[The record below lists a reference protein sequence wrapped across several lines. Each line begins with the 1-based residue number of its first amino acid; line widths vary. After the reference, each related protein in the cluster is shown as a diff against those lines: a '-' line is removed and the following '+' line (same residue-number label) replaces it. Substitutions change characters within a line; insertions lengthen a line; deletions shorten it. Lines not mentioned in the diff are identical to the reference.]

1 MAEARQ
7 IHFTGDIVSRNKGQ
21 SAVEHAAYRSGE
33 KLYLDR
39 EGETFDYTR
48 KRGVLYSEI
57 MLADHA
63 PSAWKDRQALW
74 NAVEDFEKKCDA
86 QLARSLEFS
95 LPFEL
100 SLEENIALCKEVAE
114 YYRKQGMCVDFCIH
128 APDKGNK
135 NIHCHM
141 MLTLRPLTLEGEFVL
156 HKSHREYILD
166 ENGQKIPNKSGKDY
180 RTRKVNIVDW
190 DDKGN
195 MEKWRANYAQLME
208 RYLKNHGLDVKV
220 EHRSFEKQGIHRIPT
235 IHMGPAVAAMEKKG
249 IRTRVGDMN
258 REIKLINE
266 ILERGDKVERE
277 LDEKIRKLDMLLE
290 RQKAAEAEEAKKANT
305 IEGMLL
311 EYQRNRSKFIQDAGI
326 HEKRST
332 KTENLQ
338 DFATM
343 YAYLQANH
351 IETLDD
357 LQKAVEAEKDRRR
370 DAIHSQNAISKRQ
383 KDMES
388 LITAGENY
396 KPLKKYHKTLET
408 LQGAKR
414 QEFMDKYYDQ
424 LQLADSW
431 RAAIKHYTGKTL
443 FQPSKWN
450 EDAKKLKSD
459 MADAKKALQD
469 ADSNIEMLSDILDMV
484 SAVDTAR
491 QVAKRKEQQRSNT
504 ERTSNSRS
512 TNEQANHSQKKRN
525 DQSL

>member
-1 MAEARQ
+1 MADTRQ

-21 SAVEHAAYRSGE
+21 SAMEHAAYRSGE

-39 EGETFDYTR
+39 EGETFDYT
-48 KRGVLYSEI
+48 KKKGVLYTEI

-63 PSAWKDRQALW
+63 PPEWNDRQTLW
-74 NAVEDFEKKCDA
+74 NAVEDFEKKNDA

-100 SLEENIALCKEVAE
+100 SIEENINLCKEVAE

-128 APDKGNK
+128 APDGGNK

-141 MLTLRPLTLEGEFVL
+141 MLTVRPLNIDGTFVK

-166 ENGQKIPNKSGKDY
+166 ENGQKIPLKNGKDY
-180 RTRKVNIVDW
+180 KTKKVNVVDW

-208 RYLKNHGLDVKV
+208 RYLKNHGLEVKV

-235 IHMGPAVAAMEKKG
+235 IHMGPQVAAMERKG

-258 REIKLINE
+258 REIRLINE
-266 ILERGDKVERE
+266 ILVRGDKAELE
-277 LDEKIRKLDMLLE
+277 LDGKIRKFEMLIE
-290 RQKAAEAEEAKKANT
+290 RQKAVEAKEAKKANT
-305 IEGMLL
+305 VEGMLL

-326 HEKRST
+326 HERRST

-338 DFATM
+338 DFAAM
-343 YAYLQANH
+343 YACLQANH
-351 IETLDD
+351 IETLEN
-357 LQKAVEAEKDRRR
+357 LQKAVETEKDRRR
-370 DAIHSQNAISKRQ
+370 EAIHTQNAISKKQ

-396 KPLKKYHKTLET
+396 KPLKKYHKTLDT

-414 QEFMDKYYDQ
+414 EQFMDKYYDQ
-424 LQLADSW
+424 LQQADSW
-431 RAAIKHYTGKTL
+431 RAAIKYYTGKTL
-443 FQPSKWN
+443 FQPSKW
-450 EDAKKLKSD
+450 ERDAKQLISD
-459 MADAKKALQD
+459 MRAAKKELQD
-469 ADSNIEMLSDILDMV
+469 ADTNIEMLSDILDMV

-491 QVAKRKEQQRSNT
+491 QVVRRKEQQRSNT
-504 ERTSNSRS
+504 EISGS
-512 TNEQANHSQKKRN
+512 EQATEPKKKR
-525 DQSL
+525 DTQSL

>member
-1 MAEARQ
+1 MADTRQ
-7 IHFTGDIVSRNKGQ
+7 IHFTGKIVSRNHGQ
-21 SAVEHAAYRSGE
+21 SALEHAAYRSGE

-39 EGETFDYTR
+39 EGETFDYTK
-48 KRGVLYSEI
+48 KRGVLYTEI

-63 PSAWKDRQALW
+63 PPEWKDRQTLW
-74 NAVEDFEKKCDA
+74 NAVEDFEKKNDA

-100 SLEENIALCKEVAE
+100 STDENIKLCQELAE

-128 APDKGNK
+128 APDGGNK

-141 MLTLRPLTLEGEFVL
+141 MLTVRPLNIDGTFVK

-166 ENGQKIPNKSGKDY
+166 ENGQKIPLKNGKDY
-180 RTRKVNIVDW
+180 KTKKVNVVDW

-195 MEKWRANYAQLME
+195 MEKWRANYASIME
-208 RYLKNHGLDVKV
+208 KYLINHGLDVKV

-266 ILERGDKVERE
+266 ILERGDQAEQE

-326 HEKRST
+326 HEKHST

-338 DFATM
+338 NFAVM

-370 DAIHSQNAISKRQ
+370 DAIYSQNAISKKQ

-396 KPLKKYHKTLET
+396 RPLKKYHKTLET

-443 FQPSKWN
+443 FQPSKW
-450 EDAKKLKSD
+450 EKEAKSLKSD
-459 MADAKKALQD
+459 MADAKKALQGAD
-469 ADSNIEMLSDILDMV
+469 ANIEMLSNILDMV

-504 ERTSNSRS
+504 EISGS
-512 TNEQANHSQKKRN
+512 EQAKEPKKKR
-525 DQSL
+525 DTQSL

>member
-1 MAEARQ
+1 
-7 IHFTGDIVSRNKGQ
+7 
-21 SAVEHAAYRSGE
+21 
-33 KLYLDR
+33 
-39 EGETFDYTR
+39 
-48 KRGVLYSEI
+48 
-57 MLADHA
+57 
-63 PSAWKDRQALW
+63 
-74 NAVEDFEKKCDA
+74 
-86 QLARSLEFS
+86 
-95 LPFEL
+95 
-100 SLEENIALCKEVAE
+100 
-114 YYRKQGMCVDFCIH
+114 
-128 APDKGNK
+128 
-135 NIHCHM
+135 
-141 MLTLRPLTLEGEFVL
+141 
-156 HKSHREYILD
+156 
-166 ENGQKIPNKSGKDY
+166 
-180 RTRKVNIVDW
+180 
-190 DDKGN
+190 
-195 MEKWRANYAQLME
+195 ME

-266 ILERGDKVERE
+266 ILERGDQAEQE
-277 LDEKIRKLDMLLE
+277 LDKKIRKLDMLLE

-311 EYQRNRSKFIQDAGI
+311 EYQHNRSKFIQDAGI

-338 DFATM
+338 DFAAM

-370 DAIHSQNAISKRQ
+370 DAIHSQNAISKKQ

-424 LQLADSW
+424 MQLADSW

-443 FQPSKWN
+443 FQPSKWE
-450 EDAKKLKSD
+450 EDAKQLVSD
-459 MADAKKALQD
+459 MRDAKKELQD

-504 ERTSNSRS
+504 EISGS
-512 TNEQANHSQKKRN
+512 EQAKEPKKKR
-525 DQSL
+525 DTQSL